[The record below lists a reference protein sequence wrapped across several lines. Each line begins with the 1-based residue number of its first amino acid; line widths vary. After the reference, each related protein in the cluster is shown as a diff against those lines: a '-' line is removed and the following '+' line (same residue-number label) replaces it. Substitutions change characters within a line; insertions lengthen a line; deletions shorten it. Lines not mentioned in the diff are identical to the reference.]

1 MLYYRAMESRLWLLM
16 KQYKS
21 LSSIDTMLSFF
32 DFLDEG

>member
-1 MLYYRAMESRLWLLM
+1 LLLA